1 MRNILKLFAVF
12 VLSFTVTN
20 WAIAGFPPVR
30 IGGLLQALKTKFTL
44 LFPNNS
50 VVMKGGVKAY
60 VDTGNKSHLYD
71 GDFEGDSVATEWSV
85 TNATATLVDTE
96 RVNGKQHLNLA
107 VAAAIPSINQDQ
119 NITVGGSFVAS
130 CWIKTDQIDVQFC
143 SRIDGADSVCQN
155 VSADDKWFKYSHQN
169 FTSDTSTSFGVSIKG
184 LSSITGNIKVDN
196 CELEFGDQTQN
207 IAQSEIY
214 GQLEWPGDTG
224 CHWNIAK
231 TNTSFTNMPIDA
243 QCSNPTII
251 QGSVTNDGD
260 KSLHFIMPAG
270 APAGNYSIDFAM
282 PINETFSSGNVA
294 CRYRLKSNNIESN
307 TVDFYVSGSD
317 NFATGANFSF
327 KLDQPLASDEKI
339 YFQARANSSSGG
351 NCGVRSDLPEQ
362 RNRITI
368 KYFPPQSQIVRQNRD
383 NWGRVSRRR
392 RGGNSRRQKI

>member
-107 VAAAIPSINQDQ
+107 VAAAIPSISQDQ

-169 FTSDTSTSFGVSIKG
+169 FTSDTSTSFGVSVKG
-184 LSSITGNIKVDN
+184 LSSITGDIKVDN
-196 CELEFGDQTQN
+196 CELEFGEQTQN
-207 IAQSEIY
+207 VAQSEFIGSIHFSDNNCQFNRTSASY
-214 GQLEWPGDTG
+214 GTLTSGSACSP
-224 CHWNIAK
+224 NILSSNLSFPNNTEMGIQINNAK
-231 TNTSFTNMPIDA
+231 VGTYRVEF
-243 QCSNPTII
+243 
-251 QGSVTNDGD
+251 QGLMYN
-260 KSLHFIMPAG
+260 
-270 APAGNYSIDFAM
+270 
-282 PINETFSSGNVA
+282 
-294 CRYRLKSNNIESN
+294 SNNTNSC
-307 TVDFYVSGSD
+307 
-317 NFATGANFSF
+317 
-327 KLDQPLASDEKI
+327 
-339 YFQARANSSSGG
+339 YFT
-351 NCGVRSDLPEQ
+351 L
-362 RNRITI
+362 
-368 KYFPPQSQIVRQNRD
+368 
-383 NWGRVSRRR
+383 
-392 RGGNSRRQKI
+392 